1 VRAAQVTLAVALAA
15 AAPGLGAQERVL
27 PRVPAAAVAREA
39 ARTEAPRWVLRLG
52 PVRVDEMRPAGEDGI
67 LVGLRQDE
75 LELRNL
81 EFLLVGRDDGA
92 VRWRWK
98 RDRTGSSGTLVVLE
112 DAVVF
117 HTTEDDRYTITS
129 VALATGARRWAHSWK
144 GDTVTARPAIAAD
157 RVLLERRRK
166 DRVDVLAVALSDG
179 REAWS
184 VQARVPRGRWSP
196 PPVIWPGG
204 VLVFTDGTTRVAP
217 DDGRTLWARPELLP
231 DSGDAPAHVDQGTAY
246 LTEGGALHALD
257 LETGATRWR
266 TDLAAYDAVTNVF
279 PDSDLVLVRGVVRFE
294 GSGAILGNGVYL
306 LSALDAADGTVRWQR
321 RTLRPTVS
329 NFVRLN
335 GRVFVAGIDRLWAFD
350 EATGTPRFEVET
362 GAARLYPVRLRA
374 YPDRIAFIGEHVL
387 AAFDPVSGERMSWV
401 GTTPLSQATTLAG
414 LDAAIPRIREQLE
427 ALQAHA
433 GRVEAAGQN
442 PLSGSYAAAEMRR
455 YQNMSNQYWR
465 QAWSDRSRGDAW
477 GFEMKSNLAQMNTAW
492 AKAMANAAFALS
504 VLDLVRKFLEYRL
517 KLEIA
522 KVEGLLERQLMF
534 REAVL
539 TGNAAAEWG
548 NLVWRPHMQIAGG
561 DEFASITIAD
571 VATGQRRTT
580 IVSANYEDHG
590 LWSLLDPDR
599 GVLYH
604 AGIGLDTAGWVWSR
618 EHSYWPRRKVQTIE
632 TLLVATPVSVP
643 DMAH

>member
-1 VRAAQVTLAVALAA
+1 MRAGVTLAAALVA
-15 AAPGLGAQERVL
+15 AAPGLGAQERVVS
-27 PRVPAAAVAREA
+27 RVPAAAVAREA
-39 ARTEAPRWVLRLG
+39 ARVGPPRWRLQLGAVRMDELRTAG
-52 PVRVDEMRPAGEDGI
+52 PDAL

-98 RDRTGSSGTLVVLE
+98 RDRTGSSATLVVLAPE
-112 DAVVF
+112 TVVF
-117 HTTEDDRYTITS
+117 HTTEGDKYTLTA
-129 VALATGARRWAHSWK
+129 VALATGAERWNRSYK
-144 GDTVTARPAIAAD
+144 GDTVTAQPAVAAN
-157 RVLLERRRK
+157 RVLIERRRK

-179 REAWS
+179 REVWS
-184 VQARVPRGRWSP
+184 VQAKEPKGHRGP
-196 PPVIWPGG
+196 PPVVWPEGA
-204 VLVFTDGTTRVAP
+204 LVFGDGASRVAL
-217 DDGRTLWARPELLP
+217 DDGRVLWARPELRP
-231 DSGDAPAHVDQGTAY
+231 DSGDAPAHVDAGTAY
-246 LTEGGALHALD
+246 VTVGTALHALD
-257 LETGATRWR
+257 TETGATRWQA
-266 TDLAAYDAVTNVF
+266 DLAAYDAVTNVF
-279 PDSDLVLVRGVVRFE
+279 PDSDLVLVRGVVRYE
-294 GSGAILGNGVYL
+294 GSGAILGSGVYL
-306 LSALDAADGTVRWQR
+306 LSALDAVDGTVRWQR

-350 EATGTPRFEVET
+350 EAAGTPRFEVET
-362 GAARLYPVRLRA
+362 GATRLYPVRLRA

-387 AAFDPVSGERMSWV
+387 AAFDPATGDRLSWV

-414 LDAAIPRIREQLE
+414 LDAAIPRIKEQLE
-427 ALQAHA
+427 ALQARA
-433 GRVEAAGQN
+433 Q
-442 PLSGSYAAAEMRR
+442 PSGGSSSSSFATAEMHR
-455 YQNMSNQYWR
+455 YQNLANQYR
-465 QAWSDRSRGDAW
+465 SQAWSAASRGDA
-477 GFEMKSNLAQMNTAW
+477 MTADLAGMQSRMNASW
-492 AKAMANAAFALS
+492 AKAMANIAFALS
-504 VLDLVRKFLEYRL
+504 ILDLARAYMQARL

-548 NLVWRPHMQIAGG
+548 DVVWRPHMQISGG
-561 DEFASITIAD
+561 EDFSSVTI
-571 VATGQRRTT
+571 VNLATGQRRTT

-604 AGIGLDTAGWVWSR
+604 ANIGLDTTAWVWSK

-632 TLLVATPVSVP
+632 TMLLATPVSVP
-643 DMAH
+643 DR

>member
-1 VRAAQVTLAVALAA
+1 VRAAGVALAAALAA
-15 AAPGLGAQERVL
+15 AAPEVAAQERVV
-27 PRVPAAAVAREA
+27 PRAPNAAIAREA
-39 ARTEAPRWVLRLG
+39 ARAEPPRWRLQLG
-52 PVRVDEMRPAGEDGI
+52 PVRVDEVRPAGPDAL

-81 EFLLVGRDDGA
+81 EFLLVNRDDGS
-92 VRWRWK
+92 VRWRWR
-98 RDRTGSSGTLVVLE
+98 RDRTGSSGTLVVLAP

-117 HTTEDDRYTITS
+117 HTTEGETYTLT
-129 VALATGARRWAHSWK
+129 ALTLATGAERWKRSYK
-144 GDTVTARPAIAAD
+144 GDTVTARPAVTAD

-179 REAWS
+179 REVWS
-184 VQARVPRGRWSP
+184 VRAKVPAGRWSHA
-196 PPVIWPGG
+196 PVVWPGG
-204 VLVFTDGTTRVAP
+204 ALVFADGTTRVAL
-217 DDGRTLWARPELLP
+217 DDGRALWARSDLLP
-231 DSGDAPAHVDQGTAY
+231 DSGDAPIQVEGGTAFV
-246 LTEGGALHALD
+246 TVGSAVHALD
-257 LETGATRWR
+257 LETGVTRWR
-266 TDLAAYDAVTNVF
+266 ADLPAYDAITNVF
-279 PDSDLVLVRGVVRFE
+279 PDSDLVLVRGVARFE

-306 LSALDAADGTVRWQR
+306 LATLGARDGAVRWQR

-362 GAARLYPVRLRA
+362 GATRLYPVRLRA

-387 AAFDPVSGERMSWV
+387 AAFDPATGEPVSWV

-414 LDAAIPRIREQLE
+414 LDAAIPRIKEQLA
-427 ALQAHA
+427 ALQA
-433 GRVEAAGQN
+433 RVQT
-442 PLSGSYAAAEMRR
+442 SDGSSSSFATAEMHR
-455 YQNMSNQYWR
+455 YQNLANQYR
-465 QAWSDRSRGDAW
+465 SQAWSAASRGDA
-477 GFEMKSNLAQMNTAW
+477 MTADLAGMQSRMNASW
-492 AKAMANAAFALS
+492 AKAMANVAFALS
-504 VLDLVRKFLEYRL
+504 VLDLARAFMQARL

-539 TGNAAAEWG
+539 TGNAAAEAGDW
-548 NLVWRPHMQIAGG
+548 VWRPHMQISGG
-561 DEFASITIAD
+561 DDFAGVTVAN

-590 LWSLLDPDR
+590 LWNLLDVER

-604 AGIGLDTAGWVWSR
+604 AGIGLDTAAFVWSK
-618 EHSYWPRRKVQTIE
+618 EHSAWPRRKVQTIE
-632 TLLVATPVSVP
+632 TILMATPVAVP
-643 DMAH
+643 